1 MNIKDEL
8 LELFLLL
15 EKNNF
20 VNAHDKCEDLWRI
33 YKNDKNTREESFIL
47 KAFVNAI
54 AFLELIKMQRYEHA
68 KKIWQIF
75 KKYENLIE
83 EINSQNKIEYK
94 KIQKLIYTKRENI
107 KI

>member
-8 LELFLLL
+8 LEIFILL

-20 VNAHDKCEDLWRI
+20 VNAHDKCENLWRK
-33 YKNDKNTREESFIL
+33 YKNDTNTREESFIL

-54 AFLELIKMQRYEHA
+54 AFLELIKMQRYGHA

-94 KIQKLIYTKRENI
+94 KIQELIYTKRE
-107 KI
+107 K